1 MISPASLEINT
12 MVASAAAPANQL
24 RALVGEDQIVRR
36 SENSWTALKPTLR
49 RIIEAMPARTVLEI
63 GGGRHPFFSV
73 GEARE
78 LGFKLTVNDL
88 DARELQHA
96 PGEFDRLVLDITAD
110 LGKLAVQPGP
120 FDLIFSRMV
129 FEHVSDARKAWSNV
143 YQMLGSG
150 GVGFA
155 FVPTL
160 YSPPFVINRLI
171 PEALASRVLRLI
183 DSTRNPDE
191 IPKFPAFYDACRASE
206 EALAPMLHEI
216 GFRDVCVV
224 PFFGTPYFPAIP
236 VLRHLAKAFDR
247 LIERRDWRM
256 FASYAYI
263 TARK

>member
-1 MISPASLEINT
+1 MTRSASLELNDQAVA
-12 MVASAAAPANQL
+12 VASAGSL
-24 RALVGEDQIVRR
+24 RSIIGEDHIIRR
-36 SENSWTALKPTLR
+36 SEHSWTCLKPTLR
-49 RIIEAMPARTVLEI
+49 RIIEALSAHAVLEI

-73 GEARE
+73 EEARE

-110 LGKLAVQPGP
+110 IGALAPRPGP

-129 FEHVSDARKAWSNV
+129 FEHVTDARKAWSNV
-143 YQMLGSG
+143 HQLLAPG

-160 YSPPFVINRLI
+160 FSPPFVINRLI
-171 PEALASRVLRLI
+171 PEALTSRALRMI
-183 DSTRNPDE
+183 DSTRNPDA
-191 IPKFPAFYDACRASE
+191 IPKFPAFYASCRASE
-206 EALAPMLHEI
+206 DALAPMLKAVGFSEI
-216 GFRDVCVV
+216 CVV
-224 PFFGTPYFPAIP
+224 PFYGTPYFPAIP
-236 VLRHLAKAFDR
+236 VLRHVAKAFDR
-247 LIERRDWRM
+247 LIEQRDWRT

>member
-1 MISPASLEINT
+1 MEAVID
-12 MVASAAAPANQL
+12 L
-24 RALVGEDQIVRR
+24 RNLVGETLITRR
-36 SENSWTALKPTLR
+36 SESAWQELKPTLR
-49 RIIEAMPARTVLEI
+49 RILQTLPARTVLEI

-73 GEARE
+73 AEARQ

-88 DARELQHA
+88 DAQELEHA

-110 LGKLAVQPGP
+110 LDRSSDVPGP

-129 FEHVSDARKAWSNV
+129 FEHVRDARKAWTNV
-143 YQMLGSG
+143 HRMLQPG

-160 YSPPFVINRLI
+160 YSPPFILNRLI
-171 PEALASRVLRLI
+171 PEALTSRMLRIL
-183 DSTRNPDE
+183 DRTRNPDD
-191 IPKFPAFYDACRASE
+191 IPKFPAFYDGCRARES
-206 EALAPMLHEI
+206 AIAPMLTEI
-216 GFRDVCVV
+216 GFREVCVV

-236 VLRHLAKAFDR
+236 VLRDVARVFDR
-247 LIERRDWRM
+247 AIEKRDWRM